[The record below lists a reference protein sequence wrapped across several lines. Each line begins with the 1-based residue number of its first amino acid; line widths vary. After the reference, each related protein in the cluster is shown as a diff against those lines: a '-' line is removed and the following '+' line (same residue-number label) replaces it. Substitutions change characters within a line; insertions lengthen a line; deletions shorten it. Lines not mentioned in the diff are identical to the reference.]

1 MSNSPYNTQTQSGY
15 NSGAPPDDG
24 SQTSDNRVSW
34 EKHKEKLGDPV
45 LTLSQGINTELLSAF
60 GKTVNTDGSEQNL
73 VAGSISFSGAT
84 VILATGELQP
94 SRQVHTLKGATA
106 TDGPSE
112 RTSLRYIA
120 TVTGTASNPGIGTE
134 IRLYAATATEV
145 ILLVDKT
152 HTQLASTTSTATL
165 ANIRTRGRDM
175 LVLDKNVPTILVT
188 TASEAV
194 EIYRP
199 GIQQGFRRLNLVGD
213 MALAQR
219 GTSQANV
226 GATATMPTIDRL
238 GFNSQGTPQARYTMS
253 QESSA
258 GPNSEFPYWAK
269 MDVTTAEASVAAGEA
284 DTLTHTFEAQDLQ
297 HLKWGSAD
305 AKDLAVGFWFSSPFS
320 GIHTCSLFQPDASR
334 SYVREFVT
342 SATDQWEFVVVGF
355 PGDTGGTINNDTGA
369 GLVFHVPITAGSNF
383 QVAADAWA
391 AGEDYGTSNS
401 QNLADNVANN
411 IGLTGVQLEV
421 APATPFEHRPAGQE
435 FMMAR
440 RYYQRYA
447 IGNDTRIALAVVS
460 STSAA
465 RGSVSFHPP
474 MRATPQGGM
483 GTATDFELDYNR
495 AGSFVESVA
504 VTATMEG
511 KTTTSANFTLTATGT
526 VLVIGEA
533 VSLEANTSTG
543 YYDFDAEI

>member
-1 MSNSPYNTQTQSGY
+1 MSNSPYDSQSQSGY

-45 LTLSQGINTELLSAF
+45 LTLSQDINAANIAAF
-60 GKTVNTDGSEQNL
+60 GKTLNTDGSEQNL
-73 VAGSISFSGAT
+73 IAGSIGFSGAT

-94 SRQVHTLKGATA
+94 SRQVHTIKGATA
-106 TDGPSE
+106 TDGPAE

-194 EIYRP
+194 EISRP
-199 GIQQGFRRLNLVGD
+199 GIQQGFRNLVINGD
-213 MALAQR
+213 MRIAQR
-219 GTSQANV
+219 GTSQAVV
-226 GATATMPTIDRL
+226 GATATMVTVDRW
-238 GFNSQGTPQARYTMS
+238 GFNSQGTPQARYTQT
-253 QESSA
+253 QESSG
-258 GPNSEFPYWAK
+258 GPNDEFPYWLK
-269 MDVTTAEASVAAGEA
+269 MDVTTAEAGVTAGEA
-284 DTLTHTFEAQDLQ
+284 DTLSYTFEAQDLQ

-305 AKDLAVGFWFSSPFS
+305 AKDVIVGFRFLSPKS
-320 GIHTCSLFQPDASR
+320 GIHTCSLFQPDGSR
-334 SYVREFVT
+334 SYVSEFVM
-342 SATDQWEFVVVGF
+342 SATDQWETIYALF
-355 PGDTGGTINNDTGA
+355 PGDTGGTITNDTGA

-383 QVAADAWA
+383 QVTADAWA

-401 QNLADNVANN
+401 QNLADNTANN

-421 APATPFEHRPAGQE
+421 APATPFEHRPVGQE
-435 FMMAR
+435 LGMAK
-440 RYYQRYA
+440 RYYEIQDYTNAANESIA
-447 IGNDTRIALAVVS
+447 IGQAN
-460 STSAA
+460 
-465 RGSVSFHPP
+465 
-474 MRATPQGGM
+474 
-483 GTATDFELDYNR
+483 TATQCLFVIGYEVQKR
-495 AGSFVESVA
+495 AVP
-504 VTATMEG
+504 TI
-511 KTTTSANFTLTATGT
+511 TLTAAGTFDVQHNNSDINVQVVGTADEGDKTFRFTADTGAASVT
-526 VLVIGEA
+526 QGNA
-533 VSLEANTSTG
+533 VRLHRDSSDTTTIQI
-543 YYDFDAEI
+543 DAEL